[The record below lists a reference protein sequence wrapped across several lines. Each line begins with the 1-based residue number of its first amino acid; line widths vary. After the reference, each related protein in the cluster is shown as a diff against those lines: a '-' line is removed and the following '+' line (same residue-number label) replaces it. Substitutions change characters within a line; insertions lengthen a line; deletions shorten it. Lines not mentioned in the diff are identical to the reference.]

1 MRSLRIGSLVLL
13 SLGGGAIA
21 RPVDAGLPGYFE
33 WVLWEETESVRAGA
47 SQVAVQRTFR
57 WVVGPY
63 ARQVDCETDRDRLT
77 VRTLPPHAGLV
88 TRLVCVPDTVN
99 PREDPRWQ

>member
-21 RPVDAGLPGYFE
+21 RPVGAGLPGYFE
-33 WVLWEETESVRAGA
+33 WVLWEETESMRAGA

-99 PREDPRWQ
+99 PRKDPRWQ